1 MRHRIENGR
10 SYHAFKEGKYVLP
23 NDETENDR
31 LDLQHMLFTLTFDGS
46 LINHPQENGSS
57 RRRVLD
63 AGTGTGVWA
72 IDYAEDHPESHVI
85 GVDLSP
91 TQPTFVPPNLTFY
104 IDDLEDPWTFSTKF
118 DLIHGRMLTGSI
130 RDWPKFIQQSYDNL
144 ESDGWLELKDILL
157 EFKSDDNT
165 IPEGCAA
172 TKWGELMLEAADKF
186 GAPLDSCKRYKQQ
199 LADAGFVDIVETMY
213 KWPSNGWPRD
223 PKFKEMGLW
232 NYENLGNGASGL
244 SMALF
249 TRALGWTAEEV
260 EVFLVDVRK
269 DMRNHAIHGWWP
281 IYVVYG
287 RKP

>member
-1 MRHRIENGR
+1 MADPIML
-10 SYHAFKEGKYVLP
+10 SKKELTL
-23 NDETENDR
+23 NLSERRMIDS
-31 LDLQHMLFTLTFDGS
+31 HMLFTLTFDGS

-72 IDYAEDHPESHVI
+72 IDYA
-85 GVDLSP
+85 
-91 TQPTFVPPNLTFY
+91 
-104 IDDLEDPWTFSTKF
+104 
-118 DLIHGRMLTGSI
+118 
-130 RDWPKFIQQSYDNL
+130 
-144 ESDGWLELKDILL
+144 
-157 EFKSDDNT
+157 
-165 IPEGCAA
+165 
-172 TKWGELMLEAADKF
+172 
-186 GAPLDSCKRYKQQ
+186 
-199 LADAGFVDIVETMY
+199 DAGFVDIVETMY

-223 PKFKEMGLW
+223 PKYKEMGLW